1 MLLSRSSS
9 SFTTVLAMIV
19 LSILAMLATTPMTAE
34 AGCTYECAGISAKIL
49 VCGNVL
55 RDGITDELPTI
66 GIDSSVDNCLCNQ
79 DNVRLLRN
87 CQACKDLNNAVNK
100 TNKFISDC
108 KILNQSRNLVNS
120 SGASRFGFLA
130 SGAVYVA
137 LAVAS
142 AGLAAAL

>member
-9 SFTTVLAMIV
+9 SFTTALAMIV
-19 LSILAMLATTPMTAE
+19 LSILAILATTPMTAE

-79 DNVRLLRN
+79 DNVRLLRKYF
-87 CQACKDLNNAVNK
+87 ATFHYVK
-100 TNKFISDC
+100 
-108 KILNQSRNLVNS
+108 
-120 SGASRFGFLA
+120 
-130 SGAVYVA
+130 VA
-137 LAVAS
+137 LVC
-142 AGLAAAL
+142 LRVYCLY

>member
-1 MLLSRSSS
+1 M
-9 SFTTVLAMIV
+9 A
-19 LSILAMLATTPMTAE
+19 AE

-55 RDGITDELPTI
+55 RNGITDELPTI
-66 GIDSSVDNCLCNQ
+66 GVDSSVDNCLCTQ

-130 SGAVYVA
+130 SGVVYIA

-142 AGLAAAL
+142 VALTSAL